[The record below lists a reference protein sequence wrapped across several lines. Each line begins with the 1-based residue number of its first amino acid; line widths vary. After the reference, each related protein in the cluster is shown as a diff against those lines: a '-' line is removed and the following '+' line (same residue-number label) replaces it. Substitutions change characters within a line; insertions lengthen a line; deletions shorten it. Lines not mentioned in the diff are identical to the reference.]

1 MKRTLLVT
9 LLAVGAAATLAPPA
23 ARAEA
28 QRQGRAELIAWA
40 ADASAVVFAE
50 PRPNVRRRLD
60 LVARRVPGGEVIARS
75 EVFPG
80 ECARVIDHRVAI
92 SHACAFAQL
101 RPRLPARYRDVQF
114 HIAATERGR
123 ITTLTLRADGST
135 VEHQIPAL
143 GLVLRGHTETP
154 DEDEAIAVL
163 EVARLGR
170 EDSTA
175 RVLDRRPVRPRS
187 RRRWTLLQAG
197 DRHFIVVGR
206 GVLRRIGGN
215 PPPAPPTAP
224 PQPPQPDLAG
234 ARPSNG

>member
-1 MKRTLLVT
+1 MKRTSLVT
-9 LLAVGAAATLAPPA
+9 LLTIAATATLSPA

-28 QRQGRAELIAWA
+28 TRQGRAEVIAWA

-50 PRPNVRRRLD
+50 PRPNARRRLD

-75 EVFPG
+75 DVFPG
-80 ECARVIDHRVAI
+80 DCARVIDHRVAI
-92 SHACAFAQL
+92 SHACAFSEL

-143 GLVLRGHTETP
+143 GLVLRGRTETP
-154 DEDEAIAVL
+154 DEDESFAVL
-163 EVARLGR
+163 EVARLGSG
-170 EDSTA
+170 DDGQA

-197 DRHFIVVGR
+197 DRHFIIVGR
-206 GVLRRIGGN
+206 GVLRRIGGS
-215 PPPAPPTAP
+215 PRAPAGER
-224 PQPPQPDLAG
+224 PQPRPDVAG

>member
-1 MKRTLLVT
+1 MKRSWLATLLT
-9 LLAVGAAATLAPPA
+9 IAATVALAPA

-28 QRQGRAELIAWA
+28 QRQGRAEVIAWA

-50 PRPNVRRRLD
+50 PRPDARRRLD

-75 EVFPG
+75 GVFPG
-80 ECARVIDHRVAI
+80 DCARVIDRRVAI
-92 SHACAFAQL
+92 SHACALAEL
-101 RPRLPARYRDVQF
+101 RPRLPARLRDLQF

-135 VEHQIPAL
+135 VEHEIPTL
-143 GLVLRGHTETP
+143 GLVLRGRTETP
-154 DEDEAIAVL
+154 DEDESIAVL

-170 EDSTA
+170 EGGAA

-197 DRHFIVVGR
+197 DRHFIIVGR
-206 GVLRRIGGN
+206 GVLRRIGGA
-215 PPPAPPTAP
+215 PPPAPAAGER
-224 PQPPQPDLAG
+224 PQPRPDLAG
-234 ARPSNG
+234 SRPSNG

>member
-1 MKRTLLVT
+1 MTV
-9 LLAVGAAATLAPPA
+9 LAVAAVEALAAPA
-23 ARAEA
+23 ARAESP
-28 QRQGRAELIAWA
+28 RQGRAEVIAWA

-50 PRPNVRRRLD
+50 PRPNARRRLD
-60 LVARRVPGGEVIARS
+60 LVARRVPDGEVIARS

-80 ECARVIDHRVAI
+80 DCARVINHRVAI

-101 RPRLPARYRDVQF
+101 RPRLPARYRELQF

-135 VEHQIPAL
+135 VEHQLPTV
-143 GLVLRGHTETP
+143 GLVLRGRTETP

-170 EDSTA
+170 DGGA

-197 DRHFIVVGR
+197 DRHFIIVGR
-206 GVLRRIGGN
+206 GVLRRIGGA
-215 PPPAPPTAP
+215 PREAPAGAQ
-224 PQPPQPDLAG
+224 PQQQPDVAG
-234 ARPSNG
+234 ARPSSG